1 MLVSVPAFQFLW
13 GTHDEAVGHMRR
25 YRARTLRDTLERTG
39 FVVRRLTHTNVVAF
53 PPAVVARTILGRL
66 GLRRR
71 HGTDFQVHARAVNR
85 ALISAYRLEAAV
97 LRHIGRLPVGVS
109 IAALATTTAA

>member
-1 MLVSVPAFQFLW
+1 MLNILLSVEMLFESPIASAGSSLTCFALP
-13 GTHDEAVGHMRR
+13 EI
-25 YRARTLRDTLERTG
+25 
-39 FVVRRLTHTNVVAF
+39 RRLTHTNVVAF

-71 HGTDFQVHARAVNR
+71 HGTDFQVHARALNR

-97 LRHIGRLPVGVS
+97 LRHVGRLPVGVS